1 MHFKHLIVCVSLCER
16 PCEQFHE
23 LRRQKPG
30 MIEELLVAFAA
41 KHPGKYQ
48 ISYELCCI
56 RGGGTAVA
64 TEKRF
69 LALLD
74 KGNPIL
80 GSESEILEKVRQG
93 VKFQQI
99 FQVGAEHEVVMKL
112 IPVRPAANELKK
124 PKPQGQ
130 KGGQAS

>member
-1 MHFKHLIVCVSLCER
+1 MHFKHLIVCFSSCER
-16 PCEQFHE
+16 PCEQFHQ

-30 MIEELLVAFAA
+30 MMEELLQDFAA

-48 ISYELCCI
+48 ILYELCAI
-56 RGGGTAVA
+56 RGGGKSVA

-99 FQVGAEHEVVMKL
+99 FQVGAEHEVIMKL
-112 IPVRPAANELKK
+112 IPVHPAVSEVKK
-124 PKPQGQ
+124 PKQTA
-130 KGGQAS
+130 KGSQAD